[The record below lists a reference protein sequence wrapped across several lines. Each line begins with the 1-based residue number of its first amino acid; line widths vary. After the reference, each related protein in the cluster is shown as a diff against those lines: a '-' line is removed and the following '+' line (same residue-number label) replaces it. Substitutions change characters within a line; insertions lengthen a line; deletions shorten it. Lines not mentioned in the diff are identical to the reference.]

1 MISLPPKPEY
11 GEFQT
16 AEWGED
22 YGYWVI
28 RDLTPEELAIKFP
41 PPEPGEPQPPHE
53 ITMRQL
59 ILGLAVD
66 GWITWEEAEGWADRS
81 TLPAAVNTVIDQM
94 PEEQRA
100 AARITAKT
108 MSVAVRDDPLLIGA
122 AMAENPQLS
131 EQEINDLLADAF
143 MRWAAL

>member
-1 MISLPPKPEY
+1 MTELPPKPEY

-16 AEWGED
+16 AEWSED

-41 PPEPGEPQPPHE
+41 PPEPGEPLPPHE

-59 ILGLAVD
+59 ILGLATD
-66 GWITWEEAEGWADRS
+66 EWITWEEAEGWADRS
-81 TLPAAVNTVIDQM
+81 TLPAAVNTVIGQM

-100 AARITAKT
+100 AARIAAKT
-108 MSVAVRDDPLLIGA
+108 MSVAERDNPILIGA
-122 AMAENPQLS
+122 AQLANPEMTL
-131 EQEINDLLADAF
+131 EQIDALIADAF
-143 MRWAAL
+143 TRWAEL